1 MDGTYNR
8 PSNFDR
14 RLEIVSGKSNQIY
27 AAGGVR
33 SPEFFPAR
41 VSTSSAKPWGGFSD
55 PESKRKKRIVK
66 YKVYTIEGRVKASFR
81 NGIRWIKNKCSE
93 FIHGY
98 WLILN
103 RFGNGKYLCFGFVFV
118 VDELVDLLIWMFGI
132 CWFFEF
138 WLIGYVI
145 YVASIDLGFGIGLV
159 MVKDCVLL

>member
-8 PSNFDR
+8 PTNFHDR

-27 AAGGVR
+27 AATGVT

-55 PESKRKKRIVK
+55 PESKRKKRIAK

-81 NGIRWIKNKCSE
+81 NGIRWIKTKCSE

-98 WLILN
+98 
-103 RFGNGKYLCFGFVFV
+103 
-118 VDELVDLLIWMFGI
+118 
-132 CWFFEF
+132 
-138 WLIGYVI
+138 
-145 YVASIDLGFGIGLV
+145 
-159 MVKDCVLL
+159 